1 MFLLLLIIHIERPKF
16 SRKHF
21 RSLETSDCREMGEGG
36 EDRRGEER
44 RGEEWR
50 GEERRREERRGE
62 ERRGERERER
72 ERETLKDR
80 FAVSFD
86 EPNSACEVSP
96 ITIGVSILFC
106 FFSVSL
112 CRTSVSIIRSA
123 IQECDFYRFWHHHR
137 YIKNA

>member
-21 RSLETSDCREMGEGG
+21 RSLETSDRREMGG
-36 EDRRGEER
+36 
-44 RGEEWR
+44 
-50 GEERRREERRGE
+50 EERRGE
-62 ERRGERERER
+62 ERRGVERRGEEKRGEERRGEERRERERER

>member
-21 RSLETSDCREMGEGG
+21 RSLETSDRREMG
-36 EDRRGEER
+36 GEER
-44 RGEEWR
+44 RGMERR

-62 ERRGERERER
+62 ERERQRER

-80 FAVSFD
+80 LAVSFD
-86 EPNSACEVSP
+86 EPSSACEVSP

-123 IQECDFYRFWHHHR
+123 IQECDFYRFWHHR
-137 YIKNA
+137 RCSKDARFLL

>member
-1 MFLLLLIIHIERPKF
+1 MLSIMFLLLLIIHIERPKF

-21 RSLETSDCREMGEGG
+21 RSLETSDRREMGGGG
-36 EDRRGEER
+36 EERRGVERRGEER
-44 RGEEWR
+44 RGEE
-50 GEERRREERRGE
+50 RRGE
-62 ERRGERERER
+62 ERERER

-80 FAVSFD
+80 LAVSFD
-86 EPNSACEVSP
+86 EPSSACEVSP